1 MHAFYERI
9 EKVFKDAGSSRYQ
22 FCKKYRHHYQTL
34 QAYWNSDKLP
44 SGKVLEDLAR
54 EYHVSLDALILGK
67 EENPVITR
75 NIRLLKQLDELNLLR
90 LDAAIQ
96 MFQAL
101 DQTSR
106 APKRKNAE
114 IVSERIEKALKVL
127 EEMAKLIRAS
137 DMNAES
143 KKAIEDLMNRAVLTI
158 YEREMK
164 DDWAELEEIE

>member
-9 EKVFKDAGSSRYQ
+9 GKVFKDARSSRYQ
-22 FCKKYRHHYQTL
+22 FCKKYKHHYQTL

-44 SGKVLEDLAR
+44 SGKVLEDLAK
-54 EYHVSLDALILGK
+54 EYQVSIDALILGK

-75 NIRLLKQLDELNLLR
+75 NIRLLRQLDEQNLLR

-106 APKRKNAE
+106 TPKRGNGE
-114 IVSERIEKALKVL
+114 IVPERIEKALKVL

-137 DMNAES
+137 DMSAEG
-143 KKAIEDLMNRAVLTI
+143 KKAVEDMMNKVILTI

-164 DDWAELEEIE
+164 DDWAELEEVD